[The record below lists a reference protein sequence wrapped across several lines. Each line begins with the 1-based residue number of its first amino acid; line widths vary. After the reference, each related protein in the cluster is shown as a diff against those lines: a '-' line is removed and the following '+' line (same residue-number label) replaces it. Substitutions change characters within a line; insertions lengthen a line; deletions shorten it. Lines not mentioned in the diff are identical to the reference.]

1 MRALVPSEAIVR
13 RILVVRGEKVLLD
26 SDLAE
31 LYGVPTGRLNEQVRR
46 NADRFPRDFMFQ
58 LSAAEVR
65 DLRSQ
70 DAISRSGWGGR
81 RHRPMVFT
89 EHGVA
94 MLSSVLRSPRAIQAN
109 IAIVRAFVRLREY
122 LATHRALARRL
133 AALDRKCDA
142 RFQVV
147 FEAIQRLSEPAED
160 ETAEPRERIGFRP
173 R

>member
-1 MRALVPSEAIVR
+1 M
-13 RILVVRGEKVLLD
+13 LD

-31 LYGVPTGRLNEQVRR
+31 LYGVETRALVQAVKR
-46 NADRFPRDFMFQ
+46 NLERFPRDFAFQ
-58 LSAAEVR
+58 LTPAEGAN
-65 DLRSQ
+65 LRSQ
-70 DAISRSGWGGR
+70 IVISSSRWGGR

-94 MLSSVLRSPRAIQAN
+94 MLSSVLRSQRAIQAN